1 MTVIKEGKSYRKVGI
16 YNEFDIWLGVNNP
29 INHTFI
35 DKYYYINSLKMIVEC
50 RPESPLTKKLTLRSS
65 LKLIFESSDK
75 ENHCNITHFLIL
87 HVWPFSSSKMD
98 NMLGE
103 KYLACIIKRP

>member
-35 DKYYYINSLKMIVEC
+35 DKYYYSNSLKMIVEH
-50 RPESPLTKKLTLRSS
+50 RPITKTL
-65 LKLIFESSDK
+65 
-75 ENHCNITHFLIL
+75 
-87 HVWPFSSSKMD
+87 
-98 NMLGE
+98 G
-103 KYLACIIKRP
+103 